1 VAKERN
7 SGSSRS
13 RKRSQGKG
21 SGSGN
26 GRRSS
31 SRQRQRPDYP
41 DYEIVDPSDVD
52 EEPDVILNVPVVKV
66 DKIGVDVDHLRAA
79 VSVRADLQD
88 LVNLNVGVAAHLGN
102 VELSIKGVEAQALV
116 KARLDNVSK
125 ILGRVLTS
133 LDRNP
138 QLLES
143 VGRSV
148 KRTAGGARGTLEGA
162 GGALGHVGQ
171 GGKQAV
177 QDVGQGAG
185 QAAGQ
190 IGEGAGQAAGQVGQ
204 GAGQLAGDLGGGQG
218 EGGQQQ
224 QQEQQGGEQKQGGQG
239 G

>member
-1 VAKERN
+1 MAKDQRGKSTR
-7 SGSSRS
+7 SGNRSKKRQSS
-13 RKRSQGKG
+13 Q
-21 SGSGN
+21 N

-31 SRQRQRPDYP
+31 SRKQDREEYP
-41 DYEIVDPSDVD
+41 DYEIVDPAEID

-88 LVNLNVGVAAHLGN
+88 MVNLNIGVAAHLGN

-138 QLLES
+138 ELLES

-148 KRTAGGARGTLEGA
+148 KRTAGGARGTLEGT

-224 QQEQQGGEQKQGGQG
+224 QQQQQQGGEQKQGGQG